1 MHLLK
6 VKDLLY
12 PRMHIDPVAPLPTFE
27 HKPELLYQFAK
38 VAKADI
44 LWIIPDLLEEFF
56 GFRAHIISFS
66 LSNVQWAF
74 VSKVF
79 LSPTFQQGESSLG
92 FHFECGTA
100 VRVTPG
106 QTALKD
112 S

>member
-1 MHLLK
+1 MHVLK

-12 PRMHIDPVAPLPTFE
+12 PRMYIDPVAPFPTFE
-27 HKPELLYQFAK
+27 HKPELLYQVAK

-44 LWIIPDLLEEFF
+44 LWIIPDLLEESF
-56 GFRAHIISFS
+56 GFRAYIISFF

-79 LSPTFQQGESSLG
+79 LPPTFQQGDSSLG
-92 FHFECGTA
+92 VYLECGTA

-106 QTALKD
+106 QTALKN